1 MRMSMRVVVAAALVG
16 IGSQA
21 FLAQAGWRHFRMYGS
36 NCAGPACSAPLYVAA
51 PPTPCACGPA
61 WGCATPAYGYPQSY
75 QAPMTYQAQM
85 PYQPAM
91 PYQAGYAPTT
101 YGGLPM
107 TAYGS
112 GYGQPSYGTYYDFST
127 AGAGSAMAGGYGGSG
142 ANGFG
147 TGGMYGTP
155 ISYPQSPNFGGFGY
169 GVGYGGMN
177 YGGLGYGGMS
187 YGAGY
192 QNQVPSY
199 YAPVPSQYTPVPP
212 APASDLV
219 W

>member
-1 MRMSMRVVVAAALVG
+1 MRMAMRVVAAVALVG

-21 FLAQAGWRHFRMYGS
+21 FMAQAGWRHFRMFRS
-36 NCAGPACSAPLYVAA
+36 NCAGSACSAPMYVAA
-51 PPTPCACGPA
+51 PPASFSCGGPSWGCSGPA
-61 WGCATPAYGYPQSY
+61 CAAPMWGCSGPTCSYPMS
-75 QAPMTYQAQM
+75 
-85 PYQPAM
+85 
-91 PYQAGYAPTT
+91 YQAGYAPTS

-112 GYGQPSYGTYYDFST
+112 GSGQSGYGTYYDFST
-127 AGAGSAMAGGYGGSG
+127 AGTGSYAAGGYGGYG
-142 ANGFG
+142 ANGYG

-155 ISYPQSPNFGGFGY
+155 VSYPQAAAYGGQ
-169 GVGYGGMN
+169 GYGGP
-177 YGGLGYGGMS
+177 GYGAAFNSGM
-187 YGAGY
+187 
-192 QNQVPSY
+192 PSY